1 MCTRCKTVVN
11 LEQLETRIM
20 GKPQIYF
27 ANMGHGEAI
36 AFEING
42 QWYLRDFGESNSKRV
57 ADTQCNINK
66 IYAQNCPNCPISDFI
81 SASPKWDVIVSHSHK
96 DHVCGFEK
104 LFEDKKSKIFRNA
117 FIPSQYSLGDCADKT
132 CFLQYIEANLHIYCF
147 AKTYKYRKS
156 AEFFLT
162 MPIIMDYLAEQ
173 THYLYIGCS
182 DTSFPGTVFAP
193 GKNLVQDD
201 GRNGYNINNALKNY
215 YAKYNNENINDFRN
229 TAEEIFQI
237 LSPYLIQYDI
247 HINKD
252 NQNDCKK
259 ICEKIEKLKKRHA
272 KTSFDVR
279 LLQRDVKGSIDDRS
293 LVFDIFFQYE
303 DAVNVLFLGD
313 NSDASINRISVN
325 FKEYYDYIKASH
337 HGSRGGRAL
346 KKIYSAGSKTKTTIC
361 CCGLG
366 HRSGEVNSEYYDISQ
381 KVLWTEKKDYWN
393 DPLQCDLKKCKI
405 EPQDLN

>member
-1 MCTRCKTVVN
+1 MN

-36 AFEING
+36 AFEVNG
-42 QWYLRDFGESNSKRV
+42 QWYLRDFGESSSSRIGNN
-57 ADTQCNINK
+57 QCNTEK
-66 IYAQNCPNCPISDFI
+66 IIAQGCSTCRFPQFI
-81 SASPKWDVIVSHSHK
+81 SAAPKWDVIVSHFHS

-104 LFEDKKSKIFRNA
+104 LFKSQKSKIFRNA
-117 FIPSQYSLGDCADKT
+117 FMPALYSLGDYADKT
-132 CFLQYIEANLHIYCF
+132 CFLQYIEANLHICCF
-147 AKTYKYRKS
+147 AKTYKYRQS

-173 THYLYIGCS
+173 THYLYVGCLES
-182 DTSFPGTVFAP
+182 PFPGTVFAP
-193 GKNLVQDD
+193 GKNFIHDD
-201 GRNGYNINNALKNY
+201 GRNGYNINNSLKNY

-229 TAEEIFQI
+229 AAEKIFNI
-237 LSPYLIQYDI
+237 LSPYIIQSDI

-252 NQNDCKK
+252 NQSDCKK
-259 ICEKIEKLKKRHA
+259 ICGEIEKLKRKYPQS
-272 KTSFDVR
+272 SFNVR

-293 LVFDIFFQYE
+293 LVFDITCLGDE
-303 DAVNVLFLGD
+303 AVNVLFLGD
-313 NSDASINRISVN
+313 NSDASINRMSVN

-346 KKIYSAGSKTKTTIC
+346 KKIYSAGSKIKTTIC

-366 HRSGEVNSEYYDISQ
+366 HRSGKVNSEYYDISQ
-381 KVLWTEKKDYWN
+381 KVLWTEKKGCWN
-393 DPLQCDLKKCKI
+393 DPLQCDLKKCEI